1 MRHVYSLGPSK
12 FRIGAENGKEK
23 TCHYKYNKK
32 RRAFNRILVV
42 RKQTS
47 NSEIIDC
54 MFFSCHVRV
63 SERIHTL

>member
-1 MRHVYSLGPSK
+1 MRHVNSLGPSN

-23 TCHYKYNKK
+23 IYHYKYNRK

-54 MFFSCHVRV
+54 MFLSCHVRV
-63 SERIHTL
+63 SHSVVA

>member
-1 MRHVYSLGPSK
+1 MRHVNSLGPSK

-23 TCHYKYNKK
+23 IYHYKYNRK

-54 MFFSCHVRV
+54 MFLSCHVRV